1 MFFIRLDDLQGP
13 EIAALLTAHLA
24 DMRATSPAESV
35 HALDLTALR
44 QPDIRFWTLWHQP
57 DTTTPAVLAGC
68 IALKQ
73 LDACFGEKHGE
84 IKSTR
89 VAEAFRGQGCGRL
102 LVAHLLAAA
111 QQSGIQRVS
120 LETGSMAF
128 FQPARALYQAFG
140 FVECPPFADYIED
153 PNSVFMTLA
162 LVESPVYNLHFDAAN
177 ISA

>member
-13 EIAALLTAHLA
+13 EIAALLTAHMA
-24 DMRATSPAESV
+24 DMQATSSPESV
-35 HALDLTALR
+35 HALDLAALR

-57 DTTTPAVLAGC
+57 DTTQPATLAGC

-73 LDACFGEKHGE
+73 LNACHGEKHGE

-89 VAEAFRGQGCGRL
+89 VADAFRGQGCARIL
-102 LVAHLLAAA
+102 LSHLLAAA
-111 QQSGIQRVS
+111 QQSGLQRLS

-128 FQPARALYQAFG
+128 FQPARTLYQRFG
-140 FVECPPFADYIED
+140 FTECAPFADYAED

-162 LVESPVYNLHFDAAN
+162 LPAL
-177 ISA
+177 